1 MPAATAPL
9 LVPLSTSPPRLLPFT
24 GWRYAPGIDLDSVA
38 APPYDV
44 IDADERAK
52 LAGRDEHNVVHL
64 TLPQPDPASGRTAYE
79 AAAQVAAAWRAH
91 GILRPDPTPALYL
104 LRQRFH
110 LPDGRAAERR
120 GFIGR
125 LRLAAWGQGILP
137 HERTFPQ
144 AKADRLALLKATGL
158 HDSPIFTLFQDED
171 GEAGRALAAA
181 QEQPPAAVY
190 GDDHGD
196 MHELWRGDDPDLIA
210 HLTALMQAR
219 TLYVADGHHRYETA
233 LAYQVWR
240 RQEGGD
246 EGAGH
251 GAGHGADYCLAYF
264 AALEDPGLVILPTHR
279 LVMCA
284 GRVEADQLW
293 AALAADFDLL
303 PCADA
308 AELIAGLERH
318 PAGAAVFGLVLQN
331 LPPYL
336 LRLRPHPAQGRVL
349 LADHPAPVAAL
360 PVAILQ
366 SLVLGP
372 YFGVSADPQTQKA
385 QLRFEPDA
393 AAAIAH
399 VRAGRAAAALLT
411 RPTSLSQ
418 LRDLADAGC
427 VAPPKA
433 TYFYPKLPS
442 GLVFSLTQSPA

>member
-1 MPAATAPL
+1 
-9 LVPLSTSPPRLLPFT
+9 VPLSTSLPRVLPFS

-44 IDADERAK
+44 IDAAGRAA

-64 TLPQPDPASGRTAYE
+64 TLPQPDPAAGRTAYQI
-79 AAAQVAAAWRAH
+79 AADIAAAWRAQ
-91 GILRPDPTPALYL
+91 GILRPDPAPALYL
-104 LRQRFH
+104 LRQQFH

-120 GFIGR
+120 GFIGQ

-158 HDSPIFTLFQDED
+158 HDSPIFTVFQDRG
-171 GEAGRALAAA
+171 GEVGRILTAA
-181 QEQPPAAVY
+181 QKQPPAAAY
-190 GDDHGD
+190 RDDHGD
-196 MHELWRGDDPDLIA
+196 VHELWRGDDPDLIA
-210 HLTALMQAR
+210 HLTALMQER

-240 RQEGGD
+240 QQEGGG
-246 EGAGH
+246 EAAGR
-251 GAGHGADYCLAYF
+251 GADYCLAYF
-264 AALEDPGLVILPTHR
+264 AAMEDPGLVILPTHR
-279 LVMCA
+279 LVMCK
-284 GRVEADQLW
+284 GRVEAEPLL
-293 AALAADFDLL
+293 AALEADFDLL
-303 PCADA
+303 SLADE
-308 AELIAGLERH
+308 AELIAELERH
-318 PAGAAVFGLVLQN
+318 LAGAAVFGLVLQN

-336 LRLRPHPAQGRVL
+336 LRLRPHPAQQRVL

-385 QLRFEPDA
+385 QLQFEPDA
-393 AAAIAH
+393 ASAAAH

-411 RPTSLSQ
+411 RPTSLIQ
-418 LRDLADAGC
+418 LRRLADAGC

-442 GLVFSLTQSPA
+442 GLVFSLAPA

>member
-1 MPAATAPL
+1 MP
-9 LVPLSTSPPRLLPFT
+9 TSPPRLLPFT
-24 GWRYAPGIDLDSVA
+24 GWRYAPGIDLDRVA

-44 IDADERAK
+44 IDAAGRAM
-52 LAGRDEHNVVHL
+52 LAGRDQYNVVHL

-79 AAAQVAAAWRAH
+79 SAAQIAAAWRTH
-91 GILRPDPTPALYL
+91 SILRPDPTPALYL

-120 GFIGR
+120 GFISL

-158 HDSPIFTLFQDED
+158 HDSPIFTLFRDED
-171 GEAGRALAAA
+171 GEVGRVLAAA
-181 QEQPPAAVY
+181 QNRTPDAIY
-190 GDDHGD
+190 RDDHGD
-196 MHELWRGDDPDLIA
+196 AHELWRLDAPTLIA
-210 HLTALMQAR
+210 QLTMLMQDR

-240 RQEGGD
+240 QQEGADAVTGQS
-246 EGAGH
+246 
-251 GAGHGADYCLAYF
+251 ADYCLAYF
-264 AALEDPGLVILPTHR
+264 AAMEDPGLIILPTHR
-279 LVMCA
+279 LVMQ
-284 GRVEADQLW
+284 GRPLRADQLLE
-293 AALAADFDLL
+293 ALASDFDLL
-303 PCADA
+303 PCVDD

-318 PAGAAVFGLVLQN
+318 PAGAAAFGLVFAD

-336 LRLRPHPAQGRVL
+336 LRLRPHLAQRRVL
-349 LADHPAPVAAL
+349 LADHPAPVAGL

-366 SLVLGP
+366 SLILGP
-372 YFGVSADPQTQKA
+372 YFGVSADPLTQKS
-385 QLRFEPDA
+385 QLQFEPN
-393 AAAIAH
+393 AAIAAGH
-399 VRAGRAAAALLT
+399 VRDGRARAAFLT
-411 RPTSLSQ
+411 TPTSLSQ

-442 GLVFSLTQSPA
+442 GLVFSLTQALV